1 MDHAY
6 WGNSYENS
14 YIENLLNK
22 NNSNLNK
29 NFEVTNVQNK
39 NELCKKV
46 ALKLTM
52 KKL

>member
-14 YIENLLNK
+14 YIEKIFLNK

-46 ALKLTM
+46 LALEINI
-52 KKL
+52 